1 MTLLTKGGRAKSHSG
16 NEKITD
22 VTVVES
28 TSWLWRG
35 QEKKRGS
42 THGKRSLVL
51 ANLPGLHQEGLR
63 ESFKDFKQTGS
74 VILSERSDCWVPMK
88 W

>member
-16 NEKITD
+16 NEKITG
-22 VTVVES
+22 VTVEES
-28 TSWLWRG
+28 TSCLWRG
-35 QEKKRGS
+35 QEKRGAI
-42 THGKRSLVL
+42 HGKRSLVL

-74 VILSERSDCWVPMK
+74 VILSERSDCWVPTK